1 MKFENGISIVGRL
14 FTFFVAYEQVND
26 FHRRQIGYFLSKEKA
41 DKAVEGKG
49 WFSDRGEV
57 EEINGILT
65 EDGRFFLF
73 DFKKSQDMTSAYKE
87 ALETEENPIR
97 DYPKMF

>member
-1 MKFENGISIVGRL
+1 MKFENGISVVGRF
-14 FTFFVAYEQVND
+14 FTFFAAFEQVND
-26 FHRRQIGYFLSKEKA
+26 FHRKLIGYFLTKEKA
-41 DKAVEGKG
+41 DEAVEGKG

-57 EEINGILT
+57 EEIRGILT

-73 DFKKSQDMTSAYKE
+73 DFQSSEHMTKAYKQ
-87 ALETEENPIR
+87 ALETEQNPVR